1 MVCMGQLGLGGEGVE
16 VLRGGAGRGGA
27 GRITLFRSLRRGL
40 ARPVKSH
47 GFCLAVVKL
56 CALMVRRFRLQASRK
71 ASLYSGAVKIR
82 NSQ

>member
-1 MVCMGQLGLGGEGVE
+1 MSWYAWVSSGWVE
-16 VLRGGAGRGGA
+16 RVLKSYGAGRGGA